1 MPATPVA
8 RVQIV
13 PSIVP
18 NQNPLLP
25 PTVGA
30 ITLTAQNPNSG
41 ARVLAD
47 LSEVLPDDT
56 SIVAVV
62 DIVGAGGP
70 PAWVFMQ
77 NRRTPRGTGVTNW
90 NTVNPVYVQMA
101 TDGTY
106 DLTFTITGD
115 SLNSTITN
123 FVAVKRP

>member
-8 RVQIV
+8 RAQIV

-25 PTVGA
+25 PTIGD
-30 ITLTAQNPNSG
+30 ITVTAQNPAG
-41 ARVLAD
+41 PRVLSD

-56 SIVAVV
+56 SIVVDVV
-62 DIVGAGGP
+62 VNGGV
-70 PAWVFMQ
+70 PAWIFLQ
-77 NRRTPRGTGVTNW
+77 NRKTSRGSGVTTW
-90 NTVNPVYVQMA
+90 NTVNPVNVSLPS
-101 TDGTY
+101 TGTY

-115 SLNSTITN
+115 SLNSTISN

>member
-18 NQNPLLP
+18 NQNPMNP

-30 ITLTAQNPNSG
+30 ITLTAQNPAG
-41 ARVLAD
+41 PRVLTD

-62 DIVGAGGP
+62 DVVGAGP
-70 PAWVFMQ
+70 AAWVFMQ
-77 NRRTPRGTGVTNW
+77 NRRTSRGTGVTQW
-90 NTVNPVYVQMA
+90 NTANPVSVSMA